1 MITVSSTDIQNNFE
15 KYLQLVQNGE
25 EVIILSEGKA
35 IARLIS
41 HDKSISFLTDSLVGL
56 LKNDYEDKKI
66 LIR

>member
-15 KYLQLVQNGE
+15 KYLMLVQNGE
-25 EVIILSEGKA
+25 EVIILSKDKA

-56 LKNDYEDKKI
+56 
-66 LIR
+66 